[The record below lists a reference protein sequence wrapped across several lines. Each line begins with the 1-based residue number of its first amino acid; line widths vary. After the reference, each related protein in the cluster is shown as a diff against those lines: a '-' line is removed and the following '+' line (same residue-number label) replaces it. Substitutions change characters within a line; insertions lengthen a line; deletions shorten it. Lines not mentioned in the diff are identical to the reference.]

1 MITPLEQ
8 RIVEQVRVLRDD
20 MIGFLRALIQI
31 PSVNPPGDGYP
42 DCARLVGDRLRA
54 LGFETRYVTAA
65 GHPDHSE
72 EHPRVNV
79 VGRLSG
85 RSPMPTLH
93 FNGHTDVVPPGEH
106 WTVDPFGG
114 EVKDGRIYGRGA
126 CDMKGGIAAALFAAA
141 AVREAG
147 VSLRGSLEFSA
158 TVDEETGGFAG
169 MDYLAREG
177 LISPERTSY
186 VIIPEPFGPGRIC
199 LGHRGVYWF
208 RVDTIG
214 RTAHGSMPFLGVS
227 AINKMERFLSRVSSD
242 LAPALRARKTEMPVD
257 PPEARRATIN
267 VNGITGGQTDGSVG
281 SPCVADRCSA
291 IFDRRFLIEES
302 FDDVKKEIETLIAH
316 LTAEDRDFK
325 AELTDLMVVRPVE
338 TDPDAELVGTASRT
352 IEDLTGVPAEHV
364 ASPGTYDHKHV
375 HNTGRVKQCIAYG
388 PGLLHLAHQPDEY
401 CEIEHLVRSCEV
413 MAVTAARLLG
423 VN

>member
-8 RIVEQVRVLRDD
+8 RIVEQVDVLRED
-20 MIGFLRALIQI
+20 MLGFLRELIRI
-31 PSVNPPGDGYP
+31 PSVNPPGEGYLS
-42 DCARLVGDRLRA
+42 CARLVDDRLKA
-54 LGFETRYVTAA
+54 LGFETRYVTAEH
-65 GHPDHSE
+65 HPDHSAE
-72 EHPRVNV
+72 YPRVNV
-79 VGRLSG
+79 VGRLPG

-93 FNGHTDVVPPGEH
+93 FNGHTDVVPPGEG

-114 EVKDGRIYGRGA
+114 VVKDGRIYGRGT

-147 VSLRGSLEFSA
+147 VYLRGSLEFSG

-169 MDYLAREG
+169 MDHLAREG

-208 RVDTIG
+208 RIDTIG

-227 AINKMERFLSRVSSD
+227 AIGQMERILRQIEST
-242 LAPALRARKTEMPVD
+242 LAPALRKRATDMPVD
-257 PPEARRATIN
+257 PPGARHATIN
-267 VNGITGGQTDGSVG
+267 VNGITGGQTDGGVG

-291 IFDRRFLIEES
+291 VFDRRYLKEES
-302 FDDVKKEIETLIAH
+302 FEDVRKEIETLIGGLA
-316 LTAEDRDFK
+316 AADRDFN
-325 AELTDLMVVRPVE
+325 AELTDLMVVHPVE
-338 TDPDAELVGTASRT
+338 TDPDAELVGTAART
-352 IEDLTGVPAEHV
+352 IEDLTGAPADYV

-375 HNTGRVKQCIAYG
+375 HNTGRVRQCIAYG

-401 CEIEHLVRSCEV
+401 CEIDHLVQSCKV
-413 MAVTAARLLG
+413 MAVTAVRLLG
-423 VN
+423 AD

>member
-8 RIVEQVRVLRDD
+8 RIVEKVDVLRED
-20 MIGFLRALIQI
+20 MLGFLRELIRI
-31 PSVNPPGDGYP
+31 PSVNPPGDAYLP
-42 DCARLVGDRLRA
+42 CARLVGDRLKA
-54 LGFETRYVTAA
+54 LGFETRYVTA
-65 GHPDHSE
+65 GLHPDHTE

-79 VGRLSG
+79 VGRLPG

-93 FNGHTDVVPPGEH
+93 FNGHTDVVPAGEG

-114 EVKDGRIYGRGA
+114 LVRDGRVYGRGA

-147 VSLRGSLEFSA
+147 VALCGSLEFSA

-169 MDYLAREG
+169 MDHLAREG

-208 RVDTIG
+208 RIDTIG

-227 AINKMERFLSRVSSD
+227 AISQMEQVLRQIETTLV
-242 LAPALRARKTEMPVD
+242 PALRGRTTDMPVD
-257 PPEARRATIN
+257 PPGARQATIN
-267 VNGITGGQTDGSVG
+267 VNGISGGQTDGGVG

-291 IFDRRFLIEES
+291 VFDRRFLKEES
-302 FDDVKKEIETLIAH
+302 FDDVRKEIETLVGGLA
-316 LTAEDRDFK
+316 AADRDFN
-325 AELTDLMVVRPVE
+325 AELTDLMVVHPVE
-338 TDPDAELVGTASRT
+338 TDPDAELVGTAART
-352 IEDLTGVPAEHV
+352 IEDLTGRPADYV

-375 HNTGRVKQCIAYG
+375 CNTGRVKQCIAYG

-401 CEIEHLVRSCEV
+401 CEIDHLVQSCKV
-413 MAVTAARLLG
+413 MAITAVRLLG

>member
-8 RIVEQVRVLRDD
+8 RIVDQVDAHRDD
-20 MIGFLRALIQI
+20 MIGFLRELIRI

-42 DCARLVGDRLRA
+42 ACARLVGDRLKA
-54 LGFETRYVTAA
+54 MGFDTRYVTAD
-65 GHPDHSE
+65 GHPDHSA

-79 VGRLSG
+79 VGRLPG

-93 FNGHTDVVPPGEH
+93 FNGHTDVVPAGEN

-114 EVKDGRIYGRGA
+114 AVKDGRIYGRGA

-141 AVREAG
+141 ALRTADVP
-147 VSLRGSLEFSA
+147 LRGSLEFSA

-169 MDYLAREG
+169 MDHLAREG

-208 RVDTIG
+208 RIDTTG
-214 RTAHGSMPFLGVS
+214 RAAHGSMPFLGVS
-227 AINKMERFLSRVSSD
+227 AISQMERVLRRIESTLV
-242 LAPALRARKTEMPVD
+242 PALHGRTTEMPVD
-257 PPEARRATIN
+257 PPDARHATIN
-267 VNGITGGQTDGSVG
+267 VNGITGGQTGGNVG

-291 IFDRRFLIEES
+291 VFDRRYLKEES
-302 FDDVKKEIETLIAH
+302 FEAVKGEVENLIGELA
-316 LTAEDRDFK
+316 AADPDFS

-338 TDPDAELVGTASRT
+338 TDPDAELVVTAART
-352 IEDLTGVPAEHV
+352 IEDLTGAPADYV

-401 CEIEHLVRSCEV
+401 CEIEHLVQSCKV
-413 MAVTAARLLG
+413 MAVTAVRLLG

>member
-8 RIVEQVRVLRDD
+8 RIVEQVDVLRED
-20 MIGFLRALIQI
+20 MLGFLRELIRI
-31 PSVNPPGDGYP
+31 PSVNPPGDEYLP
-42 DCARLVGDRLRA
+42 CARLVGDRLKA
-54 LGFETRYVTAA
+54 LGFETRYVTAEH
-65 GHPDHSE
+65 HPDHSAE
-72 EHPRVNV
+72 RPRVNV
-79 VGRLSG
+79 VGRLPG

-93 FNGHTDVVPPGEH
+93 FNGHTDVVPPGEG
-106 WTVDPFGG
+106 WTVDPFAG
-114 EVKDGRIYGRGA
+114 VVQDGRVYGRGA

-141 AVREAG
+141 ALRQAG
-147 VSLRGSLEFSA
+147 VDLLGSLEFSA

-169 MDYLAREG
+169 MDHLAREG

-208 RVDTIG
+208 RIDTIG

-227 AINKMERFLSRVSSD
+227 AISQMERVLRQIETT
-242 LAPALRARKTEMPVD
+242 LAPALRVRKTDMPVD
-257 PPEARRATIN
+257 PPEARHATIN
-267 VNGITGGQTDGSVG
+267 VNGISGGQTDGSVG

-291 IFDRRFLIEES
+291 VFDRRYLKEES
-302 FDDVKKEIETLIAH
+302 FDDVRQEIETLIGGLA
-316 LTAEDRDFK
+316 AEDPDFN
-325 AELTDLMVVRPVE
+325 AELTDLMVVHPVE
-338 TDPDAELVGTASRT
+338 TDPDAELVGTTART
-352 IEDLTGVPAEHV
+352 IEDLTGAPADYV

-375 HNTGRVKQCIAYG
+375 YNTGRVKQCVAYG

-401 CEIEHLVRSCEV
+401 CEIDHLVQSCKV
-413 MAVTAARLLG
+413 MAVTAVRLLG

>member
-1 MITPLEQ
+1 MTTPLEQ

-20 MIGFLRALIQI
+20 MIGFLREFVQI
-31 PSVNPPGDGYP
+31 PSVNPPGDGYL
-42 DCARLVGDRLRA
+42 DCARLVGDRLSA

-65 GHPDHSE
+65 DHPDHSDA
-72 EHPRVNV
+72 HPRVNV
-79 VGRLSG
+79 VGRLPG

-93 FNGHTDVVPPGEH
+93 FNGHTDVVPAGAH

-114 EVKDGRIYGRGA
+114 EEKDGRIYGRGS

-208 RVDTIG
+208 RIDTIG
-214 RTAHGSMPFLGVS
+214 RAAHGSMPFLGVS
-227 AINKMERFLSRVSSD
+227 AISQMERVLRQVETT
-242 LAPALRARKTEMPVD
+242 LAPALRTRKTDMPVE
-257 PPEARRATIN
+257 PPEARLATIN
-267 VNGITGGQTDGSVG
+267 VNGITGGQTDGDVG

-291 IFDRRFLIEES
+291 VFDRRYLKEES
-302 FDDVKKEIETLIAH
+302 FDDVKKEIETLVAN
-316 LTAEDRDFK
+316 LAAGEPDFK

-338 TDPDAELVGTASRT
+338 TDPDAELVGTAART
-352 IEDLTGVPAEHV
+352 IADLTGATAEYV

-375 HNTGRVKQCIAYG
+375 LNTGRVKQCIAYG

-413 MAVTAARLLG
+413 MAITTARLLG

>member
-8 RIVEQVRVLRDD
+8 RIVEQVHVLRDD
-20 MIGFLRALIQI
+20 MIGFLRELIRI
-31 PSVNPPGDGYP
+31 PSVNPPGEGYP
-42 DCARLVGDRLRA
+42 SCARLVGDRLKA

-65 GHPDHSE
+65 DHPDHSAE
-72 EHPRVNV
+72 RPRVNV
-79 VGRLSG
+79 VGRLPG
-85 RSPMPTLH
+85 RSAMPTLH
-93 FNGHTDVVPPGEH
+93 FNGHTDVVPAGEN

-114 EVKDGRIYGRGA
+114 TVKDGRVYGRGA

-147 VSLRGSLEFSA
+147 VSLHGSLEFSA

-169 MDYLAREG
+169 MEHLAREG

-227 AINKMERFLSRVSSD
+227 AISQMERVLRRIEST
-242 LAPALRARKTEMPVD
+242 LAPALRRRTTEMPVD
-257 PPEARRATIN
+257 PPEARHATIN
-267 VNGITGGQTDGSVG
+267 VNGIAGGQTDGNVG

-291 IFDRRFLIEES
+291 VFDRRYLKEES
-302 FDDVKKEIETLIAH
+302 FDDVRSEIETLIGDLA
-316 LTAEDRDFK
+316 ASDRDFN
-325 AELTDLMVVRPVE
+325 AEITDLMVVRPVE
-338 TDPDAELVGTASRT
+338 TDPNAELVGTAART
-352 IEDLTGVPAEHV
+352 IEDLTGAPADCV

-375 HNTGRVKQCIAYG
+375 YNTGRVKQCIAYG

-401 CEIEHLVRSCEV
+401 CEIEHLLQSCEV
-413 MAVTAARLLG
+413 MAVTAVRLLG

>member
-8 RIVEQVRVLRDD
+8 RIVEQVDALRED
-20 MIGFLRALIQI
+20 MLGFLRELIRI
-31 PSVNPPGDGYP
+31 PSVNPPGDEYLP
-42 DCARLVGDRLRA
+42 CARLVGGHLEA
-54 LGFETRYVTAA
+54 LGFETRYVTAEH
-65 GHPDHSE
+65 HPDHSA

-79 VGRLSG
+79 VGRLAG
-85 RSPMPTLH
+85 RTAMPTLH

-114 EVKDGRIYGRGA
+114 LVRDGRIYGRGA

-147 VSLRGSLEFSA
+147 VDLRGSLEFSA

-169 MDYLAREG
+169 MDHLAREG

-208 RVDTIG
+208 RLDTIG
-214 RTAHGSMPFLGVS
+214 RTAHGSMPFLGIS
-227 AINKMERFLSRVSSD
+227 AISQMERILRQIESS
-242 LAPALRARKTEMPVD
+242 LAPRLRKRISDMPVD
-257 PPEARRATIN
+257 PQEARRATIN
-267 VNGITGGQTDGSVG
+267 VNGIYGGQTDGGVG
-281 SPCVADRCSA
+281 SPCVADRCTA
-291 IFDRRFLIEES
+291 IFDRRFLKEES
-302 FDDVKKEIETLIAH
+302 FDGVREEIQAMIGE
-316 LTAEDRDFK
+316 LTAADPDFK
-325 AELTDLMVVRPVE
+325 AELSDLMVVHPVE
-338 TDPDAELVGTASRT
+338 TDRDAELVRTASRA
-352 IEDLTGVPAEHV
+352 IEDLQDSPPEYV
-364 ASPGTYDHKHV
+364 ASPGTYDQKHV
-375 HNTGRVKQCIAYG
+375 HNTGGVKQCIAYG

-401 CEIEHLVRSCEV
+401 CEIEHLVQSCKV
-413 MAVTAARLLG
+413 MALASVRLLG

>member
-8 RIVEQVRVLRDD
+8 RIVDQVDAHRDD
-20 MIGFLRALIQI
+20 MIGFLRELIRI
-31 PSVNPPGDGYP
+31 PSVNPPGDEYP
-42 DCARLVGDRLRA
+42 ACARLVGDRLKA
-54 LGFETRYVTAA
+54 MGFETRFVTAD

-79 VGRLSG
+79 VGRLPG

-93 FNGHTDVVPPGEH
+93 FNGHTDVVPAGEH

-114 EVKDGRIYGRGA
+114 AVKDGRIYGRGA

-141 AVREAG
+141 AVRAADAA
-147 VSLRGSLEFSA
+147 LRGSLEFSA

-169 MDYLAREG
+169 MDHLARAG

-208 RVDTIG
+208 RIDTAG
-214 RTAHGSMPFLGVS
+214 RAAHGSMPFLGVS
-227 AINKMERFLSRVSSD
+227 AISQMERVLRRIESILV
-242 LAPALRARKTEMPVD
+242 PALHGRTTEMPVD
-257 PPEARRATIN
+257 PPEARHATIN
-267 VNGITGGQTDGSVG
+267 VNGISGGQTGGNVG

-291 IFDRRFLIEES
+291 VFDRRYLKEES
-302 FDDVKKEIETLIAH
+302 FDEVRGEIESLIGELA
-316 LTAEDRDFK
+316 AADRDFS
-325 AELTDLMVVRPVE
+325 AELTDLMVVHPVE
-338 TDPDAELVGTASRT
+338 TDPDSELVVTAARA
-352 IEDLTGVPAEHV
+352 IEDLTGAPADFV

-375 HNTGRVKQCIAYG
+375 CNTGRVKQCIAYG

-401 CEIEHLVRSCEV
+401 CEIEHLVQSCKV
-413 MAVTAARLLG
+413 MAIAAVRLLG
-423 VN
+423 VE

>member
-8 RIVEQVRVLRDD
+8 RIVEQVEALRED
-20 MIGFLRALIQI
+20 MLGFLRELIRI
-31 PSVNPPGDGYP
+31 PSVNPPGDGYLP
-42 DCARLVGDRLRA
+42 CARLVGDRLKA
-54 LGFETRYVTAA
+54 LGFETRYVTAEH
-65 GHPDHSE
+65 HPDHSA

-79 VGRLSG
+79 VGRLPG

-93 FNGHTDVVPPGEH
+93 FNGHTDVVPAGEG

-114 EVKDGRIYGRGA
+114 MVKDGRIYGRGA
-126 CDMKGGIAAALFAAA
+126 CDMKGGIAAALFAAT
-141 AVREAG
+141 AVRQAG
-147 VSLRGSLEFSA
+147 VALRGSLEFSA

-169 MDYLAREG
+169 MDHLAREG
-177 LISPERTSY
+177 LISPDRTSY
-186 VIIPEPFGPGRIC
+186 VIIPEPFGPKRIC

-227 AINKMERFLSRVSSD
+227 AISQMERVLRQVEST
-242 LAPALRARKTEMPVD
+242 LLPALRRRATDMPVD
-257 PPEARRATIN
+257 PPGARHATIN
-267 VNGITGGQTDGSVG
+267 VNGITGGQTDGGVG

-291 IFDRRFLIEES
+291 VFDRRFLKEEP
-302 FDDVKKEIETLIAH
+302 FDEVRAEIETLIGGLA
-316 LTAEDRDFK
+316 AADRDFN
-325 AELTDLMVVRPVE
+325 AELTDLMVVHPVE
-338 TDPDAELVGTASRT
+338 TDPNGELVGTAART
-352 IEDLTGVPAEHV
+352 IEDLTGAPADYV

-375 HNTGRVKQCIAYG
+375 YNTGRVKQCIAYG

-401 CEIEHLVRSCEV
+401 CEIDHLVQSCKV
-413 MAVTAARLLG
+413 MAVTAVRLLG

>member
-20 MIGFLRALIQI
+20 MIGFLREFIRI
-31 PSVNPPGDGYP
+31 PSVNPPGDGYV
-42 DCARLVGDRLRA
+42 DCARLVGDRLCA

-65 GHPDHSE
+65 DHPDHSE
-72 EHPRVNV
+72 EYPRVNV
-79 VGRLSG
+79 VGRLPG

-93 FNGHTDVVPPGEH
+93 FNGHTDVVPAGAH

-141 AVREAG
+141 ALREAG

-177 LISPERTSY
+177 LISPERTSH

-208 RVDTIG
+208 RVDTVG

-227 AINKMERFLSRVSSD
+227 AISQMERFLRRVELD
-242 LAPALRARKTEMPVD
+242 LAPVLRTRKTDMPVD

-267 VNGITGGQTDGSVG
+267 VNGITGGQTDGNVG

-291 IFDRRFLIEES
+291 IFDRRFLKEEP
-302 FDDVKKEIETLIAH
+302 FDDVKEEIVAMIAD
-316 LTAEDRDFK
+316 LSAEDPDFK

-338 TDPDAELVGTASRT
+338 TDPDAELVGTAACA
-352 IEDLTGVPAEHV
+352 IEDLTGTPAEYV

-413 MAVTAARLLG
+413 MAVTTSRLLG

>member
-8 RIVEQVRVLRDD
+8 RIVEQVEVLRDD
-20 MIGFLRALIQI
+20 MLGFLRELIRI
-31 PSVNPPGDGYP
+31 PSINPPGDGYLL
-42 DCARLVGDRLRA
+42 CARLVGDRLKA
-54 LGFETRYVTAA
+54 LGFETRYVTAE

-72 EHPRVNV
+72 EYPRVNV
-79 VGRLSG
+79 VGRLPG

-93 FNGHTDVVPPGEH
+93 FNGHTDVVPAGEG

-114 EVKDGRIYGRGA
+114 VVKEGRVYGRGA

-141 AVREAG
+141 ALRQAG
-147 VSLRGSLEFSA
+147 VALRGSLEFSA

-169 MDYLAREG
+169 MDHLAREG

-208 RVDTIG
+208 RVDTLG
-214 RTAHGSMPFLGVS
+214 RSAHGSMPFLGVS
-227 AINKMERFLSRVSSD
+227 AIGQMEQVLRRIESN
-242 LAPALRARKTEMPVD
+242 LAPALRKRTTDMPVE
-257 PPEARRATIN
+257 PPEARHATIN
-267 VNGITGGQTDGSVG
+267 VNGITGGQTDGGVG

-291 IFDRRFLIEES
+291 VFDRRFLKEES
-302 FDDVKKEIETLIAH
+302 FDEVRNEIEALIDGLA
-316 LTAEDRDFK
+316 AEDRDFN
-325 AELTDLMVVRPVE
+325 AELTDLMVVHPVE
-338 TDPDAELVGTASRT
+338 TDRNAELVGTTART
-352 IEDLTGVPAEHV
+352 MADLLGTPPEYV

-375 HNTGRVKQCIAYG
+375 YNTGRVKQCIAYG

-401 CEIEHLVRSCEV
+401 CEIDHLVQSCKV
-413 MAVTAARLLG
+413 MAVTAVRLLG

>member
-8 RIVEQVRVLRDD
+8 RIVEQVDVLRED
-20 MIGFLRALIQI
+20 MLGFLRELIRI
-31 PSVNPPGDGYP
+31 PSINPPGDGYP
-42 DCARLVGDRLRA
+42 SCARLVDDRLKA
-54 LGFETRYVTAA
+54 LGFETRHVTAEH
-65 GHPDHSE
+65 HPDHSAE
-72 EHPRVNV
+72 YPRVNV
-79 VGRLSG
+79 VGRLPG

-93 FNGHTDVVPPGEH
+93 FNGHTDVVPPGEG

-114 EVKDGRIYGRGA
+114 AVKDGRVYGRGA

-147 VSLRGSLEFSA
+147 VDLRGSLEFSA

-169 MDYLAREG
+169 MDHLAREG

-208 RVDTIG
+208 RIDTIG

-227 AINKMERFLSRVSSD
+227 AIGQMERVLRQIESTLV
-242 LAPALRARKTEMPVD
+242 PALRKRVTDMPVD
-257 PPEARRATIN
+257 PPGARHATIN
-267 VNGITGGQTDGSVG
+267 VNGITGGQTDGGVG

-291 IFDRRFLIEES
+291 VFDRRFLKEES
-302 FDDVKKEIETLIAH
+302 FDDVRKEIEALIDGLA
-316 LTAEDRDFK
+316 AADRDFN
-325 AELTDLMVVRPVE
+325 AELSDLMVVHPVE
-338 TDPDAELVGTASRT
+338 TDPDAELVGTAART
-352 IEDLTGVPAEHV
+352 IEDLTGAPADYV

-375 HNTGRVKQCIAYG
+375 YNTGRVSQCIAYG

-401 CEIEHLVRSCEV
+401 CEIDHLVQSCKV
-413 MAVTAARLLG
+413 MAVTAVRLLG
-423 VN
+423 AD